1 MFLVAETE
9 LLLAVRD
16 FLRTYLGDIPNNDI
30 QIEIDDTPP
39 ATAGHLYVAIIPHG
53 TVPGDKNNSMDLTHH
68 YQVGCRIVVFERI
81 TDIPRDRR
89 RCVVEPVNNWLT
101 DIAVAIR
108 FNYTIINTANAA
120 LADRGRTGKFT
131 RPLIPQGADS
141 KPQLVTGEDYNSR
154 KKSQQGDPWVAVKR
168 GINFGMAEFFSQE
181 ERTED

>member
-1 MFLVAETE
+1 MIGSFGEVQVVDWGFAKVLRKGGIADER
-9 LLLAVRD
+9 LAKQAARM
-16 FLRTYLGDIPNNDI
+16 
-30 QIEIDDTPP
+30 
-39 ATAGHLYVAIIPHG
+39 
-53 TVPGDKNNSMDLTHH
+53 S
-68 YQVGCRIVVFERI
+68 
-81 TDIPRDRR
+81 
-89 RCVVEPVNNWLT
+89 
-101 DIAVAIR
+101 
-108 FNYTIINTANAA
+108 TIINTANAA